1 MVLVYRVWNEE
12 YGDLSWNAE
21 IMQLASMGSMSV
33 DEKCTSAWHSRFE
46 CEGFVSDSFQCAL
59 GSIQYSQFVRD
70 MITESYLYC
79 KTVAAGSHLAML
91 IDCFNQS
98 QNTKLELSL
107 LKLKL
112 NKVETKLTKE
122 RNAVLQTLPNEKG

>member
-12 YGDLSWNAE
+12 YGDLSWKAE

-46 CEGFVSDSFQCAL
+46 CEGFVSDSLQCAYL
-59 GSIQYSQFVRD
+59 QYSQFVRD

-98 QNTKLELSL
+98 QNTKFELSL
-107 LKLKL
+107 LKL